1 MNLFFRN
8 GPESTTSGAAA
19 ASIPYEPFYRRDLYS
34 ILMLCGLCLLLLFF
48 RLGGNPLWD
57 VDEGMHAAT
66 SKDMVLTGDWVTT
79 RVNGV
84 NFYDK
89 TVLFNWFA
97 ALSFVLF
104 GFTEFA
110 ARLPAAL
117 LGLGTVLATYLLGR
131 RMFGSRIGLLG
142 GAVLATS
149 PEFIVLSRT
158 VMHDISLAFF
168 VTLALSF
175 FYRAYSAERR
185 RTVSLI
191 LFYASLGFAVLAK
204 GPIGLILPA
213 MVIGLFL
220 LMRGRLAF
228 LKEMLLVRGT
238 LVFLAIAAPWY
249 VLISMRNA
257 DYVSYFFL
265 KQNLGNFLSKVQATH
280 PRPFYFY
287 IPALLGGMLPW
298 AFFAPLAVFRPLRR
312 GFRQIDDASL
322 FLCLWFFV
330 IFLFFSAAT
339 SKLETYILPA
349 FPAVAIL
356 IARIWQ
362 ELMTKADAG
371 LRRGAFLSLAPLI
384 ALLLA
389 GTAYIMLRQ
398 PIARKLE
405 LQYGM
410 RLYDCSAFFVVIT
423 AILLAALLLL
433 FLRQYHAAF
442 IALSSTFVAGLLV
455 LLVLYLPAI
464 DPYRSTVNLA
474 KQMDRLLPPGEKLVF
489 FSKLRDSALFYTD
502 RRATILYSENELR
515 DHLNSGTT
523 ALCVIEKEQYR
534 QLPQIV
540 GLSSVLGE
548 EGNKVLI
555 AGTARD
561 TGKNEHAR
569 D

>member
-1 MNLFFRN
+1 VTLLFGT
-8 GPESTTSGAAA
+8 GPGRTHSEGAAT
-19 ASIPYEPFYRRDLYS
+19 SILSEPLGKRDYYS
-34 ILMLCGLCLLLLFF
+34 ILMLCGLCLLLFFF
-48 RLGGNPLWD
+48 RLGDNPLWD

-79 RVNGV
+79 RVNGL

-110 ARLPAAL
+110 ARMPAAL

-131 RMFGSRIGLLG
+131 RMFGSTVGLLG

-168 VTLALSF
+168 ITLGLSF
-175 FYRAYSAERR
+175 FYRAYSLERR
-185 RTVSLI
+185 RAMNLF

-204 GPIGLILPA
+204 GPVGLLLPA
-213 MVIGLFL
+213 MIVGLFL
-220 LMRGRLAF
+220 LIRGRLAF
-228 LKEMLLVRGT
+228 LKEMSLGRG
-238 LVFLAIAAPWY
+238 VIIFLAVAAPWY

-265 KQNLGNFLSKVQATH
+265 KQNLGNFLSKVHATH

-298 AFFAPLAVFRPLRR
+298 SFFTPLAVYRSLRR
-312 GFRQIDDASL
+312 GLNQMDDADL
-322 FLCLWFFV
+322 FLFLWFSA
-330 IFLFFSAAT
+330 IFLFFSAAN

-349 FPAVAIL
+349 FPAVALL
-356 IARIWQ
+356 IAKIWK
-362 ELMTKADAG
+362 ELLAGPDAG
-371 LRRGAFLSLAPLI
+371 LRRGAFWSLTPLPV
-384 ALLLA
+384 LFLA
-389 GTAYIMLRQ
+389 ATSFIMLKQ
-398 PIARKLE
+398 PAARKLE
-405 LQYGM
+405 LQYGI
-410 RLYDCSAFFVVIT
+410 RLYDSSAFWMVIT
-423 AILLAALLLL
+423 AILFAACVFFL
-433 FLRQYHAAF
+433 LRQYRAAF

-455 LLVLYLPAI
+455 FIVLYLPAI
-464 DPYRSTVNLA
+464 DPYRSTVTLA
-474 KQMDRLLPPGEKLVF
+474 KAMDRMLPPGERLVF
-489 FSKLRDSALFYTD
+489 FWRIRDSALFYTN
-502 RRATILYSENELR
+502 RRATILYTEEKLH
-515 DHLNSGTT
+515 DYLTSGKT

-534 QLPQIV
+534 QFPQIV
-540 GLSSVLGE
+540 ALSSVLSE

-555 AGTARD
+555 SGTATTTR
-561 TGKNEHAR
+561 KN
-569 D
+569 